1 MKKCLLLNPGLVEY
15 GSAWDL
21 QKRLFHERSNNRI
34 PDTLI
39 ILQHPPTYTFGRRS
53 LKEQPAFDE
62 DSKSEISLYRVD
74 RGGGATY
81 HGPGQ
86 VIAYPIFGLRSYTQD
101 YYTYLRMLEDVT
113 INTLRDFGISA
124 ERVKDYTGVWV
135 DGKKIGSIGV
145 RIIRGITMH
154 GLSLNVNNDI
164 TPFKRIIPCN
174 IHGVEMT
181 SMTQISGNT
190 LNMKEVEMSLV
201 NNFSKVFDIEVSQI
215 HVDNEY
221 SNDVK

>member
-1 MKKCLLLNPGLVEY
+1 
-15 GSAWDL
+15 
-21 QKRLFHERSNNRI
+21 
-34 PDTLI
+34 
-39 ILQHPPTYTFGRRS
+39 
-53 LKEQPAFDE
+53 
-62 DSKSEISLYRVD
+62 
-74 RGGGATY
+74 
-81 HGPGQ
+81 
-86 VIAYPIFGLRSYTQD
+86 
-101 YYTYLRMLEDVT
+101 
-113 INTLRDFGISA
+113 
-124 ERVKDYTGVWV
+124 
-135 DGKKIGSIGV
+135 
-145 RIIRGITMH
+145 MH
-154 GLSLNVNNDI
+154 GLSLNVNNDL